1 MNPYELIAEWS
12 SRGWPVL
19 ANHLWQATLFSLLAL
34 AAAVSLRRAPARA
47 RYFAWLVAL
56 LKFALPSVLLFF
68 LAAQAGFD
76 LSSVSLRDAQPES
89 GALNVS
95 PLLSPVTS
103 PAQFV
108 RSEEPDAQE
117 SQTSVATHAE
127 TTAATRPGGF
137 SLTGVAF
144 CVWLAGCGLL
154 ALSWLRKSYALAVS
168 IRKGREV
175 NTGREADA
183 LRRVKSN
190 FGVSRDVRLSVTA
203 AVSEPGVWGVLRP
216 VVVLP
221 EGVAERLDD
230 AELETVF
237 MHELAHVKRWDNLAG
252 NFQRA
257 LCCVFWFHPVV
268 WFINRQLLAERE
280 QACDDMVVRRGGSSE
295 VYANGI
301 AKVCRYCLGREAVGL
316 SKVTGSDLKRR
327 VERLVSRSAGKS
339 MSLPHALVL
348 SLLTIA
354 AVTLSIASGEGEAAE
369 RYDAKADTSDTSE
382 AEARS
387 EFIVP
392 APLQTARAAADE
404 KHRRPNG
411 DAPNEV
417 KVPGRIAQKQAAG
430 ATAQPGD
437 ATAPPAVTFNVADE
451 PVIISADAS
460 TVTAPTPEPQALQ
473 PQTPRRQIPQ
483 SQRPPPEESADA
495 RGGDIRAAVVRA
507 SDVDYGDPRAFVGR
521 YEVDPARAENF
532 VLDITLEGGELW
544 LKPSH
549 SKRRRLIRRSETDFV
564 DSYSD
569 YKLTAVSDER
579 GRVVAL
585 KLSSWGRNA
594 TARRLSL
601 PRPSLKGNV
610 TFRLRGFPNAR
621 VVAVAGDFNKWNQSQ
636 LLFSKEGGEWV
647 CRVQLP
653 AGTYQYKF
661 IVDGD
666 WLTDPNNPATVYD
679 ERGITNSLLTAE

>member
-56 LKFALPSVLLFF
+56 LKFALPSFFLFF
-68 LAAQAGFD
+68 LASQAGFD
-76 LSSVSLRDAQPES
+76 LSSVSLRDARPEPGS
-89 GALNVS
+89 INVS

-103 PAQFV
+103 PDTFV
-108 RSEEPDAQE
+108 RSEEPDATE
-117 SQTSVATHAE
+117 SAASVAVTSE
-127 TTAATRPGGF
+127 TKTAAGGF
-137 SLTGVAF
+137 SLTGAAF
-144 CVWLAGCGLL
+144 CLWLVGCALL
-154 ALSWLRKSYALAVS
+154 ALSWARKSRALTVS

-175 NTGREADA
+175 ETGREADA
-183 LRRVKSN
+183 LRRVKSS
-190 FGVSRDVRLSVTA
+190 FGVSRDVRLVLTT

-221 EGVAERLDD
+221 DGVAERLDD

-252 NFQRA
+252 SFQRA
-257 LCCVFWFHPVV
+257 LCCLFWFHPVV

-301 AKVCRYCLGREAVGL
+301 AKVCRYCLGRETVGL

-327 VERLVSRSAGKS
+327 VERIVSRSAGKS
-339 MSLPHALVL
+339 MSLAHALVL
-348 SLLTIA
+348 SLLTAA
-354 AVTLSIASGEGEAAE
+354 AVTLSIASGKGAGVE
-369 RYDAKADTSDTSE
+369 RYDAKADPF
-382 AEARS
+382 APEARS
-387 EFIVP
+387 EFIASVP
-392 APLQTARAAADE
+392 VQTGEAVGQQYQRQAHDAPREARAAGQLTRKETTDGVSTSVTASRHDNAD
-404 KHRRPNG
+404 
-411 DAPNEV
+411 AS
-417 KVPGRIAQKQAAG
+417 
-430 ATAQPGD
+430 
-437 ATAPPAVTFNVADE
+437 PAEALTVADV
-451 PVIISADAS
+451 PVTISADAA
-460 TVTAPTPEPQALQ
+460 TVIAPPAQSQ
-473 PQTPRRQIPQ
+473 SSRPQTPRRQTPQ
-483 SQRPPPEESADA
+483 AQQPPPEEAATA
-495 RGGDIRAAVVRA
+495 RDGDIRAAVVRA
-507 SDVDYGDPRAFVGR
+507 SDVTYGDLRDFVGR
-521 YEVDPARAENF
+521 YEVDPERVENF
-532 VLDITLEGGELW
+532 VLDVTLEGGELW

-564 DSYSD
+564 DSRSD
-569 YKLTAVSDER
+569 YDITAVSDER
-579 GRVVAL
+579 GRVVGL
-585 KLSSWGRNA
+585 KLNSWGRSIV
-594 TARRLSL
+594 ARKLSL

-636 LLFSKEGGEWV
+636 LLFSKEDGDWV

-653 AGTYQYKF
+653 AGKYQYKF

-666 WLTDPNNPATVYD
+666 WLTDPNNPTTVHD

>member
-12 SRGWPVL
+12 SRGWPML

-56 LKFALPSVLLFF
+56 LKFALPSFFLFF
-68 LAAQAGFD
+68 LASQAGLD
-76 LSSVSLRDAQPES
+76 LSSVSLRDARPES
-89 GALNVS
+89 GAINVS

-103 PAQFV
+103 PAPFV
-108 RSEEPDAQE
+108 RAEEPEASE
-117 SQTSVATHAE
+117 SAASVAATSE
-127 TTAATRPGGF
+127 TKSAAGGF

-144 CVWLAGCGLL
+144 CLWLAGCALL
-154 ALSWLRKSYALAVS
+154 ALSWLRKSYALAAS

-175 NTGREADA
+175 DTGREADA
-183 LRRVKSN
+183 LRRVKSA
-190 FGVSRDVRLSVTA
+190 FGVGREVRLVVTT

-221 EGVAERLDD
+221 DGVAERLDD

-252 NFQRA
+252 NFQRS
-257 LCCVFWFHPVV
+257 LCCLFWFHPVV

-301 AKVCRYCLGREAVGL
+301 AKVCRYCLGREDVGL

-327 VERLVSRSAGKS
+327 VERIITRTAGKR
-339 MSLPHALVL
+339 MSLTHALVL
-348 SLLTIA
+348 SLLTA
-354 AVTLSIASGEGEAAE
+354 AALTLSIASGKGVSDE
-369 RYDAKADTSDTSE
+369 RYDATADPFAPDARTEFTASVPVRA
-382 AEARS
+382 AEAVEEKYLRHVHDAMR
-387 EFIVP
+387 EVNVP
-392 APLQTARAAADE
+392 SQPRQKEQAGGTARPDNATDNA
-404 KHRRPNG
+404 
-411 DAPNEV
+411 DAPH
-417 KVPGRIAQKQAAG
+417 AA
-430 ATAQPGD
+430 TS
-437 ATAPPAVTFNVADE
+437 NVADE
-451 PVIISADAS
+451 PVNVSVDAS
-460 TVTAPTPEPQALQ
+460 TVIAPPPGSQINQA
-473 PQTPRRQIPQ
+473 QTHQSQISQ
-483 SQRPPPEESADA
+483 SQRPTPEEPIVA
-495 RGGDIRAAVVRA
+495 REGDIRAAVVRA
-507 SDVDYGDPRAFVGR
+507 SDVDYGDLRAFVGR
-521 YEVDPARAENF
+521 YEVDPKRAENF
-532 VLDITLEGGELW
+532 VLDVTLEGGELW

-564 DSYSD
+564 DSYAD
-569 YKLTAVSDER
+569 YDITAVADER
-579 GRVVAL
+579 GRVVGL
-585 KLSSWGRNA
+585 KLNSWGRSA
-594 TARRLSL
+594 TARRLAL
-601 PRPSLKGNV
+601 PQPSLKGNV
-610 TFRLRGFPNAR
+610 TFRLRGFQSAR

-636 LLFSKEGGEWV
+636 LLFSREDGEWV
-647 CRVQLP
+647 CRVNLP

-666 WLTDPNNPATVYD
+666 WLTDPNNPATVHD

>member
-34 AAAVSLRRAPARA
+34 AAAVALRRAPARA

-68 LAAQAGFD
+68 IAAQAGVD
-76 LSSVSLRDAQPES
+76 LSSVSLRDARPEA
-89 GALNVS
+89 GAINVS
-95 PLLSPVTS
+95 PLLSPVTA
-103 PAQFV
+103 PEPFV
-108 RSEEPDAQE
+108 RSEEPAAQE
-117 SQTSVATHAE
+117 SEASVAATSE
-127 TTAATRPGGF
+127 TTAKAGGF
-137 SLTGVAF
+137 GLTGVAF
-144 CVWLAGCGLL
+144 CLWFAGCALL
-154 ALSWLRKSYALAVS
+154 ALSWLRKSYALSAS
-168 IRKGREV
+168 IRGGRDV
-175 NTGREADA
+175 VTGREADA

-190 FGVSRDVRLSVTA
+190 FGVSREVRLVLTT

-221 EGVAERLDD
+221 EGVAGRLDD

-257 LCCVFWFHPVV
+257 LCCLFWFHPVV

-327 VERLVSRSAGKS
+327 VERIISRSAGKR

-348 SLLTIA
+348 SLLTAA
-354 AVTLSIASGEGEAAE
+354 AVTLSIASGKAEGVEHS
-369 RYDAKADTSDTSE
+369 YAKAEPLASE
-382 AEARS
+382 TRS
-387 EFIVP
+387 EFIVSL
-392 APLQTARAAADE
+392 PLQRAEAFSQQHQRQARNV
-404 KHRRPNG
+404 P
-411 DAPNEV
+411 PEV
-417 KVPGRIAQKQAAG
+417 NNPSQPPQKEQASQ
-430 ATAQPGD
+430 TTQPD
-437 ATAPPAVTFNVADE
+437 QAIAPPSEANRPSDVQPSNQ
-451 PVIISADAS
+451 PDAS
-460 TVTAPTPEPQALQ
+460 NDIAPQPES
-473 PQTPRRQIPQ
+473 QIPQ
-483 SQRPPPEESADA
+483 SQQPPQSQISQPQQPPPDESAAESDA
-495 RGGDIRAAVVRA
+495 DISAAVVPA
-507 SDVDYGDPRAFVGR
+507 SEVDYGDLRAFVGR
-521 YEVDPARAENF
+521 YEVDPSRAENF
-532 VLDITLEGGELW
+532 VLDVTLGGGELW

-564 DSYSD
+564 DSYSE
-569 YKLTAVSDER
+569 YKLTAVYDER
-579 GRVVAL
+579 GRVVGL
-585 KLSSWGRNA
+585 KLNSWGRGA

-601 PRPSLKGNV
+601 PQPSLRGNV
-610 TFRLRGFPNAR
+610 TFRLRGFPDAR
-621 VVAVAGDFNKWNQSQ
+621 VVAVAGEFNKWNQSQ
-636 LLFSKEGGEWV
+636 FIFSREGGEWV
-647 CRVQLP
+647 CRVNLP

-666 WLTDPNNPATVYD
+666 WLTDPTNPLTVHD
-679 ERGITNSLLTAE
+679 ERGITNSLLKAE

>member
-12 SRGWPVL
+12 SRGWPML

-34 AAAVSLRRAPARA
+34 AAAFSLRRAPARA

-56 LKFALPSVLLFF
+56 LKFALPSFFLFF
-68 LAAQAGFD
+68 LASQAGVD
-76 LSSVSLRDAQPES
+76 LSSVSLRDARPES
-89 GALNVS
+89 SAIDVS

-108 RSEEPDAQE
+108 RPEEPDATE
-117 SQTSVATHAE
+117 SAASVAAPSE
-127 TTAATRPGGF
+127 TESAAGGF
-137 SLTGVAF
+137 GLTGVAF
-144 CVWLAGCGLL
+144 CLWLAGCALL
-154 ALSWLRKSYALAVS
+154 ALSWLRKSHALAAS

-190 FGVSRDVRLSVTA
+190 FGVSRDVRLVLTT

-221 EGVAERLDD
+221 DGVAERLDD

-257 LCCVFWFHPVV
+257 LCCLFWFHPVV

-327 VERLVSRSAGKS
+327 VERIVSRTAGKR

-348 SLLTIA
+348 SLLTVA
-354 AVTLSIASGEGEAAE
+354 ALTLSIASGKGVSDEHSYAKADPFAPDARTESVVSVPVRAAEAAE
-369 RYDAKADTSDTSE
+369 EKYLRQVHDAMREVNVPSQPRRKEQADG
-382 AEARS
+382 
-387 EFIVP
+387 
-392 APLQTARAAADE
+392 TARQHDNAD
-404 KHRRPNG
+404 
-411 DAPNEV
+411 
-417 KVPGRIAQKQAAG
+417 
-430 ATAQPGD
+430 
-437 ATAPPAVTFNVADE
+437 APPAETLNVADE
-451 PVIISADAS
+451 PVAVSADAS
-460 TVTAPTPEPQALQ
+460 NAIAPPHESQINQEQA
-473 PQTPRRQIPQ
+473 PQ
-483 SQRPPPEESADA
+483 SQQPSPEESIAA
-495 RGGDIRAAVVRA
+495 RAADIRAAVLRA
-507 SDVDYGDPRAFVGR
+507 SDVDYGDLRAFVGR
-521 YEVDPARAENF
+521 YEVDPKRAENF
-532 VLDITLEGGELW
+532 VLDVTLEGGELW

-549 SKRRRLIRRSETDFV
+549 AKRRRLIRRSETDFV
-564 DSYSD
+564 DSYAD
-569 YKLTAVSDER
+569 YDLTAVSDER
-579 GRVVAL
+579 GRVVGL
-585 KLSSWGRNA
+585 KLNSWGRSA
-594 TARRLSL
+594 SARRLSL
-601 PRPSLKGNV
+601 PQPSLKGNV

-636 LLFSKEGGEWV
+636 LLFSREGGEWV
-647 CRVQLP
+647 CRVSLP
-653 AGTYQYKF
+653 AGEYQYKF

-666 WLTDPNNPATVYD
+666 WLTDPSNPVIVHD
-679 ERGITNSLLTAE
+679 ERGLTNSLLTAE

>member
-1 MNPYELIAEWS
+1 M
-12 SRGWPVL
+12 L

-56 LKFALPSVLLFF
+56 TKFALPSAFLFF
-68 LAAQAGFD
+68 FAAQAGVD
-76 LSSVSLRDAQPES
+76 LSSVSLRDARPES
-89 GALNVS
+89 GVLNVS
-95 PLLSPVTS
+95 PLLSPVAA
-103 PAQFV
+103 PDPFL
-108 RSEEPDAQE
+108 RSEEPDSRE
-117 SQTSVATHAE
+117 SVSSAAAPSE
-127 TTAATRPGGF
+127 TTTTKAGGF

-144 CVWLAGCGLL
+144 CLWLAGCALL
-154 ALSWLRKSYALAVS
+154 ALSWLRKGHALSVS

-183 LRRVKSN
+183 LRRVKAN
-190 FGVSRDVRLSVTA
+190 FGVGREVRLVVTT
-203 AVSEPGVWGVLRP
+203 AVSEPGVWGVLGP

-257 LCCVFWFHPVV
+257 LCCLFWFHPVV

-295 VYANGI
+295 VYASGI

-327 VERLVSRSAGKS
+327 VERLVSRSAGKR

-354 AVTLSIASGEGEAAE
+354 AVTLSIASGKGEGAG
-369 RYDAKADTSDTSE
+369 RSY
-382 AEARS
+382 AEASPLASETRS
-387 EFIVP
+387 EFIVSVP
-392 APLQTARAAADE
+392 IQSAEFVSQ
-404 KHRRPNG
+404 KYRRQAH
-411 DAPNEV
+411 DAPPEG
-417 KVPGRIAQKQAAG
+417 KAPGQLPQKETTGGAAPPVE
-430 ATAQPGD
+430 AD
-437 ATAPPAVTFNVADE
+437 APPAETAT
-451 PVIISADAS
+451 ADAQAVNQ
-460 TVTAPTPEPQALQ
+460 TDAPSDVAAPAESQSPRPQN
-473 PQTPRRQIPQ
+473 PQTQTPQWQIPQ
-483 SQRPPPEESADA
+483 SQQHPPEELTDA
-495 RGGDIRAAVVRA
+495 RAGDIRAAVVTA
-507 SDVDYGDPRAFVGR
+507 SDVNYDDLRAFVGR
-521 YEVDPARAENF
+521 YEVDPKRAENF
-532 VLDITLEGGELW
+532 VLDVTLEGGALW

-549 SKRRRLIRRSETDFV
+549 SERRRLVRRSETDFV

-569 YKLTAVSDER
+569 YKITAVSDEG
-579 GRVVAL
+579 GRVVGL
-585 KLSSWGRNA
+585 KLNSWGRNA
-594 TARRLSL
+594 VARRLSL
-601 PRPSLKGNV
+601 PRPSLRGNV
-610 TFRLRGFPNAR
+610 TFRLRGFPGAR

-636 LLFSKEGGEWV
+636 FLFSKEGGEWV
-647 CRVQLP
+647 CRVSLP
-653 AGTYQYKF
+653 AGEYQYKF

-666 WLTDPNNPATVYD
+666 WLTDPNNPSTVHD

>member
-12 SRGWPVL
+12 SRGWPML

-68 LAAQAGFD
+68 IAARAGVD
-76 LSSVSLRDAQPES
+76 LSSVPFTSSRDARPEA
-89 GALNVS
+89 GALDVS
-95 PLLSPVTS
+95 PLLSPVTA
-103 PAQFV
+103 PEPFV
-108 RSEEPDAQE
+108 RSEEPAAQE
-117 SQTSVATHAE
+117 SGASVAATSE
-127 TTAATRPGGF
+127 TTTKAGGF
-137 SLTGVAF
+137 GLAGVAF
-144 CVWLAGCGLL
+144 CVWLAGCALL
-154 ALSWLRKSYALAVS
+154 ALSWLRKGYALAASV
-168 IRKGREV
+168 RAGREAV
-175 NTGREADA
+175 TGREADA

-190 FGVSRDVRLSVTA
+190 FGVSRQVRLVLTTD
-203 AVSEPGVWGVLRP
+203 VSEPGVWGVLSP

-257 LCCVFWFHPVV
+257 LCCLFWFHPVV

-327 VERLVSRSAGKS
+327 VERIISRSAGKR

-348 SLLTIA
+348 SILTAA
-354 AVTLSIASGEGEAAE
+354 AVTLSIASGKAEGVGHF
-369 RYDAKADTSDTSE
+369 DAKAEPPASGAGSE
-382 AEARS
+382 FTVSLPMQRAEAVSRQQQRQARS
-387 EFIVP
+387 VP
-392 APLQTARAAADE
+392 
-404 KHRRPNG
+404 
-411 DAPNEV
+411 
-417 KVPGRIAQKQAAG
+417 PGVNNPSQPPQKEQASQP
-430 ATAQPGD
+430 AQPD
-437 ATAPPAVTFNVADE
+437 QTTAPPPEANGPSDVRPSNQ
-451 PVIISADAS
+451 PDAS
-460 TVTAPTPEPQALQ
+460 NDIAPPPESQTLQ
-473 PQTPRRQIPQ
+473 PQQPPQRQIAQPQ
-483 SQRPPPEESADA
+483 PPPEESAAGSDA
-495 RGGDIRAAVVRA
+495 DIRAAVVPA
-507 SDVDYGDPRAFVGR
+507 SEVDYGDLRAFVGR
-521 YEVDPARAENF
+521 YEVDPDRAENF
-532 VLDITLEGGELW
+532 VLDVTLEGGELW

-549 SKRRRLIRRSETDFV
+549 TNRRHLIRRSETDFV
-564 DSYSD
+564 DSYSY

-579 GRVVAL
+579 GRVVGL
-585 KLSSWGRNA
+585 KVNAPGMRA

-601 PRPSLKGNV
+601 PQPSLRGNV
-610 TFRLRGFPNAR
+610 TFRLRGHANAR
-621 VVAVAGDFNKWNQSQ
+621 LVAVAGEFNKWNQSQ
-636 LLFSKEGGEWV
+636 FIFSREGGEWV

-666 WLTDPNNPATVYD
+666 WLTDPTNPLTVHD
-679 ERGITNSLLTAE
+679 ERGITNSLLKAE

>member
-12 SRGWPVL
+12 SRGWPLL

-56 LKFALPSVLLFF
+56 TKFALPSAFIFF

-76 LSSVSLRDAQPES
+76 LSSVSLRDARPEP

-95 PLLSPVTS
+95 PLLSPVTA
-103 PAQFV
+103 PAPFIH
-108 RSEEPDAQE
+108 SEEPDATE
-117 SQTSVATHAE
+117 SAASVVATSEAKN
-127 TTAATRPGGF
+127 AAGGF
-137 SLTGVAF
+137 SLTGVVF
-144 CVWLAGCGLL
+144 CVWLAGCALL
-154 ALSWLRKSYALAVS
+154 ALSWLRKSYALSAS
-168 IRKGREV
+168 IREGREV
-175 NTGREADA
+175 STGREADA

-190 FGVSRDVRLSVTA
+190 FGVGREVRLVLTT

-257 LCCVFWFHPVV
+257 LCCLFWFHPVV

-327 VERLVSRSAGKS
+327 VERLVSRSAGKR
-339 MSLPHALVL
+339 MSLAHASVL

-354 AVTLSIASGEGEAAE
+354 AVTLSIASGRAESAEGS
-369 RYDAKADTSDTSE
+369 YAKASPPAPET
-382 AEARS
+382 RS
-387 EFIVP
+387 EFIVS
-392 APLQTARAAADE
+392 APVRPDE
-404 KHRRPNG
+404 APGEKYRRRVH
-411 DAPNEV
+411 DALREV
-417 KVPGRIAQKQAAG
+417 EVSSRLAQKESAG
-430 ATAQPGD
+430 VTAPQPGNSI
-437 ATAPPAVTFNVADE
+437 APPAAAVTVAGE
-451 PVIISADAS
+451 PVAISADAS
-460 TVTAPTPEPQALQ
+460 NVIAPPPESQINQ
-473 PQTPRRQIPQ
+473 SQTPR
-483 SQRPPPEESADA
+483 SQTARSQQPPTEESTAPRAD
-495 RGGDIRAAVVRA
+495 DIRAAVVRA
-507 SDVDYGDPRAFVGR
+507 SDVTYDDLRAFVGR
-521 YEVDPARAENF
+521 YEVDPERAENF
-532 VLDITLEGGELW
+532 VLDVTLEGGELW

-549 SKRRRLIRRSETDFV
+549 SARRRLIRRSETDFV
-564 DSYSD
+564 DSHSD

-579 GRVVAL
+579 GRVVGL
-585 KLSSWGRNA
+585 KLNSWGRKA
-594 TARRLSL
+594 SARRLSL
-601 PRPSLKGNV
+601 PRPSLRGNV
-610 TFRLRGFPNAR
+610 TFRLRGFPDAR

-636 LLFSKEGGEWV
+636 FLFSKEGGEWV
-647 CRVQLP
+647 CRVSLP
-653 AGTYQYKF
+653 AGEYQYKF

-666 WLTDPNNPATVYD
+666 WLTDPNNPTTVHD